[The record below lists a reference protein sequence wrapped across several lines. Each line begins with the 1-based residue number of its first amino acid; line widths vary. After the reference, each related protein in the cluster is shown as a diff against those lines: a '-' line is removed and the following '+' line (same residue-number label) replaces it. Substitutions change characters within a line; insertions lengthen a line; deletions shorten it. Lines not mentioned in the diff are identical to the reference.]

1 MAQILDGRA
10 LADRIRQKVK
20 QIVAT
25 LPSQPGMAAILVG
38 DDPASHLYVSLK
50 EKACAEAG
58 IYFEKFIFDARVS
71 EADLMQKVE
80 ELNKRPEIN
89 GILVQLPLPTQNPD
103 PIIAAI
109 DPNKD
114 IDGFHKVSLERLEA
128 REPGLVSPVA
138 LGVMKLLDA
147 ALADTQRDQ
156 KRAVL
161 VCSEFFARPL
171 VALLKEQGI
180 ESEIVSPDAT
190 DLQAKTKQADVMIV
204 AIGRPKFITGSQ
216 LKAGAIIID
225 VGTTKT
231 LEGLMGDVDF
241 EAASKVASAI
251 TPVPGGV
258 GPTTVAMLMMNV
270 VKAYHLS
277 LKQ

>member
-1 MAQILDGRA
+1 
-10 LADRIRQKVK
+10 
-20 QIVAT
+20 
-25 LPSQPGMAAILVG
+25 
-38 DDPASHLYVSLK
+38 
-50 EKACAEAG
+50 
-58 IYFEKFIFDARVS
+58 
-71 EADLMQKVE
+71 MQKVE
-80 ELNKRPEIN
+80 ELNQRTEIN

-114 IDGFHKVSLERLEA
+114 IDGFHKTSLERLEA
-128 REPGLVSPVA
+128 GKPGLVSPVA
-138 LGVMKLLDA
+138 LGVMKLLDSA
-147 ALADTQRDQ
+147 FGDQQRHA
-156 KRAVL
+156 KRAIL

-171 VALLKEQGI
+171 IALLREQGI

-190 DLQAKTKQADVMIV
+190 DLVTKTKQADVMIV

-216 LKAGAIIID
+216 LKSGAIIID

-241 EAASKVASAI
+241 EAASTVASAI

-270 VKAYHLS
+270 VKAYQLS